1 MAVTTGVDEET
12 VAAAAQV
19 VAGGGTVIYPTETC
33 YGIGCDATDPE
44 AVSRIYELK
53 DRPREKKLTVIVDSV
68 ATAERYAVLTDDERA
83 LVERFMPGPLTIV
96 AAKRETF
103 PDVTNTEFA
112 FRIPGNRTARTLARE
127 AGVPVVATSA
137 NLSGSDEN
145 YRVDDI
151 APQLR
156 QGVDR
161 ILDAGELARQEPS
174 TVIGIREEE
183 LTVHR
188 EGPVT
193 RTELEAVLH
202 GD

>member
-1 MAVTTGVDEET
+1 MAVRAAVDEET
-12 VAAAAQV
+12 VAAAAEV

-44 AVSRIYELK
+44 AVSRVYELK
-53 DRPREKKLTVIVDSV
+53 DRPRERKLTVIVDSV
-68 ATAERYAVLTDDERA
+68 ATAERYAELTGDERA

-103 PDVTNTEFA
+103 PDLTNHDFA
-112 FRIPGNRTARTLARE
+112 FRIPGNRAARTLARE

-137 NLSGSDEN
+137 NVSGNPEN

-151 APQLR
+151 APRLR

-174 TVIGIREEE
+174 TVIGIRDGEII
-183 LTVHR
+183 VHR

-193 RTELEAVLH
+193 RDELEAVLH
-202 GD
+202 GS